1 MAQLPPLSSTS
12 ATAGEGAAATTVLGA
27 NAPPTVASAANSDPV
42 ETALANMASPDRP
55 TIHEGVVQLRKL
67 LSVETNPPIQST
79 IDAGAVPVLVE
90 LLDRDDDT
98 KLQFEAAWA
107 LTNIAGGTSHHV
119 EVVLTHGAL
128 VPIVHLLSSPD
139 GDVREQAVW
148 AVGNIAGDSPTCRD
162 QVLRAGAMGPL
173 LTIMDAEGTKPTL
186 LGTAA
191 WALSNLCRGRWWG
204 GAQVGGG
211 VVRRP
216 LVMPRRLIH
225 LAHFVCSEL

>member
-1 MAQLPPLSSTS
+1 
-12 ATAGEGAAATTVLGA
+12 
-27 NAPPTVASAANSDPV
+27 
-42 ETALANMASPDRP
+42 MASPDRP

-148 AVGNIAGDSPTCRD
+148 AVGNILDKSTVARD
-162 QVLRAGAMGPL
+162 DRTLGAVALPPL
-173 LTIMDAEGTKPTL
+173 LKL
-186 LGTAA
+186 LDKADIKLSVARTAMRA
-191 WALSNLCRGRWWG
+191 VSELCRGTSIICNS
-204 GAQVGGG
+204 
-211 VVRRP
+211 P
-216 LVMPRRLIH
+216 LLPPLSPHSPLNRLVTT
-225 LAHFVCSEL
+225 LQAS